1 MRIHLWALVETYRH
15 LTVQVPN
22 NEELMQKLL
31 HNIDMKYHKYFPV
44 NMRELSNKEYKLVVI
59 VSDYL

>member
-15 LTVQVPN
+15 LTAQVPN

-44 NMRELSNKEYKLVVI
+44 NMRELSNKEYKLAG
-59 VSDYL
+59 